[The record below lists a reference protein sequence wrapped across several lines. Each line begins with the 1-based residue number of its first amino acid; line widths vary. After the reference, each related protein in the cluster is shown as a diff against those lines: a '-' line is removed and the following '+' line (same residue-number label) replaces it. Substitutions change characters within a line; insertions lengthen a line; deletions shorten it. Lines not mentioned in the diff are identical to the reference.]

1 MSAMGSWGVLGVVL
15 DIFLGDLGINVTD
28 PLRVHGPCYA
38 PYTNPCAGTPRTFA
52 ESQGQVVLE
61 GSREGHT

>member
-38 PYTNPCAGTPRTFA
+38 PYTNPCAGTPRTC
-52 ESQGQVVLE
+52 
-61 GSREGHT
+61 